1 MLNKQLIS
9 SIIIIPTII
18 LLSLLGNWQVNRLE
32 YKNKLQRQIDIYF
45 SLPPILN
52 QDFNGG
58 VDLNEYRKIS
68 LVGKF
73 IKKANFHLVN
83 QVYKGEVG
91 INIISVFKPHKI
103 NKYILVNRGWF
114 PNSKKHMEYSK
125 HPFHNDIIQNITID
139 GIIRAIK
146 QKNFLVPDNEPD
158 KNLWFH
164 IDPLK
169 MSKEINLLVNQKYY
183 IKINDKPKL
192 LGQTSNFTRNKVHY
206 KHHLFFSIT
215 WYSLSFILLLMYIH
229 NFWRKKRNDK

>member
-52 QDFNGG
+52 HDFNDDVG
-58 VDLNEYRKIS
+58 LNEYRKIS

-73 IKKANFHLVN
+73 IKKTNFHLVN

-91 INIISVFKPHKI
+91 INVISVFKPHKI

-114 PNSKKHMEYSK
+114 PNSKKHTKYSE
-125 HPFHNDIIQNITID
+125 HPLHNDNIQNSTID

-146 QKNFLVPDNEPD
+146 QKHFLVPDNEPE

-164 IDPLK
+164 IDPSE
-169 MSKEINLLVNQKYY
+169 MSKKSNFLVNQKYY
-183 IKINDKPKL
+183 IKINHKRKL

-215 WYSLSFILLLMYIH
+215 WYTLSFILLIMYIH
-229 NFWRKKRNDK
+229 AYWSKKRNDN

>member
-1 MLNKQLIS
+1 MLSKQLIS

-32 YKNKLQRQIDIYF
+32 YKKKLQRQIDIYF

-52 QDFNGG
+52 QGFNDDVG
-58 VDLNEYRKIS
+58 LNEYRKIS
-68 LVGKF
+68 LAGKF
-73 IKKANFHLVN
+73 IEKANFHLVN

-91 INIISVFKPHKI
+91 INVISVFKPHKT

-114 PNSKKHMEYSK
+114 SNSKKHTEYSG
-125 HPFHNDIIQNITID
+125 HPFHDDIIQNITVN
-139 GIIRAIK
+139 GIIRSIK
-146 QKNFLVPDNEPD
+146 QKHFLVPDNEPD

-169 MSKEINLLVNQKYY
+169 MSKEINFLVNQKYY
-183 IKINDKPKL
+183 IKINDNQKL
-192 LGQTSNFTRNKVHY
+192 LGQKSNFTRNKVRY

-215 WYSLSFILLLMYIH
+215 WYSLSFILLIMYVH
-229 NFWRKKRNDK
+229 NYWRKRSNDK

>member
-32 YKNKLQRQIDIYF
+32 YKNKLQQQIDIYF

-52 QDFNGG
+52 QDFNDG
-58 VDLNEYRKIS
+58 VGLNEYRKIS

-125 HPFHNDIIQNITID
+125 QPFHNDIIQNITID

-158 KNLWFH
+158 KNLWFY

-169 MSKEINLLVNQKYY
+169 MSKESNFLVNQKYY
-183 IKINDKPKL
+183 IKINDKPKI
-192 LGQTSNFTRNKVHY
+192 LGQTSNFTRVKVHY